1 MYLPTLQKE
10 LLPPP
15 SALMTEAGISS
26 ERAAHLCRNTGLPW
40 HIPEDKRTNIFKI
53 PFTSFVVDLLIL
65 TLFSD
70 LC

>member
-10 LLPPP
+10 LLTPP
-15 SALMTEAGISS
+15 SVLMTEAGSSS
-26 ERAAHLCRNTGLPW
+26 ERAAYLCRNTGLQW

-53 PFTSFVVDLLIL
+53 PFTSFVVDLLL
-65 TLFSD
+65 LYLFSD